1 MTAKPDWND
10 LKHTDKLRLLRE
22 TRVDQIVADYCL
34 DAVDEST
41 FRARLAR
48 EIALW
53 QPTQSEGLGQR
64 AGAPPNKEVVLGAW
78 RDLDR
83 SEALLELIDNSIDA
97 WNRRRKQYPD
107 KSAPELNIYIDIDS
121 DTGQLSYEDNAGGV
135 PVEKLVN
142 LVVPGHSDT
151 DALAFS
157 IGSYKTGGKK
167 AIFRLATAVNV
178 TTRFWNPAETGDA
191 AVAVHLDEQWLND
204 VDEYEFPYFALK
216 EFGGLQRGQTRYLM
230 QLRAEP
236 IGAHWYSNP
245 RELEKISRDIQN
257 TYGLLMAR
265 NGSINIYFP
274 KRGKK
279 ITPALNTR
287 YDFSGANDAKVDIR
301 PQRMEF
307 ETELEYQGLKH
318 KLTIEVLVGCR
329 VTTATRDD
337 DVGPGFD
344 LYGNNRLFKSRD
356 ERLFYEQ
363 LPKGQAGS
371 LARGWVNILGPN
383 VFIPWDTHKR
393 HLNYDRDVIDLIR
406 THPTIKNLFENWS
419 DAFQQISRLGSGE
432 ITKTINVPHKLV
444 NDGTRELTFGHS
456 DRIAIDAAKKRG
468 QKLPDSIFKPVVEK
482 AKKTKKDPGI
492 ALNMVFTVDEARR
505 LAAYLEIHGS
515 LDTAQTKRALSD
527 RAKEFLLDL
536 LSAKRAK
543 RA

>member
-10 LKHTDKLRLLRE
+10 LKHTDKLRILRE
-22 TRVDQIVADYCL
+22 TTVDQIVADYRFGDL
-34 DAVDEST
+34 DDSM
-41 FRARLAR
+41 FRARIAR
-48 EIALW
+48 ELVLW
-53 QPTQSEGLGQR
+53 QPHQSEGSGQR

-121 DTGQLSYEDNAGGV
+121 DTGQLTYEDNAGGV
-135 PVEKLVN
+135 SVHKLVN

-178 TTRFWNPAETGDA
+178 TTRFWNPAETGDT
-191 AVAVHLDEQWLND
+191 AVAVHLDEHWLND
-204 VDEYEFPYFALK
+204 VDEYEFPYFELK
-216 EFGGLQRGQTRYLM
+216 DFGGLQRGQTRYVM

-236 IGAHWYSNP
+236 IGATWYGNP
-245 RELEKISRDIQN
+245 REFEKISRDIQN
-257 TYGLLMAR
+257 TYGLLMVR
-265 NGSINIYFP
+265 NGDINIYFP

-287 YDFSGANDAKVDIR
+287 YDFSGASDTKVDIR
-301 PQRMEF
+301 PQRVEF

-318 KLTIEVLVGCR
+318 KLTIEVLIGCR
-329 VTTATRDD
+329 VTTATRDE
-337 DVGPGFD
+337 VGPGFD
-344 LYGNNRLFKSRD
+344 LYGNNRLFKPRD

-393 HLNYDRDVIDLIR
+393 HLNYDREVIDLIR
-406 THPTIKNLFENWS
+406 THPAIKNLFENWS
-419 DAFQQISRLGSGE
+419 EAFQQISRLGSGE
-432 ITKTINVPHKLV
+432 ITKTINVPHKVV
-444 NDGTRELTFGHS
+444 NEATRELSFGHS
-456 DRIAIDAAKKRG
+456 DRIAIDAVKKRG
-468 QKLPDSIFKPVVEK
+468 PKLPETIFKPLLEK
-482 AKKTKKDPGI
+482 TKKTKKDIGI
-492 ALNMVFTVDEARR
+492 TLSMVVTIDEARR
-505 LAAYLEIHGS
+505 LAALFQIHGS

-527 RAKEFLLDL
+527 KAKESLIAL